1 MESLLAGS
9 TITWH
14 PHHAITWQLDREIA
28 TWLHIKNI
36 RVANSTDFYSSSKN
50 PKTRETLTP
59 MAAVF
64 SIFVLFRVI
73 VFALCVEGCTLTS
86 CASNQVCCSSGCTNS
101 SRCAGQFCSSDSHCS
116 YGQKCC
122 RNKCSPGSDCIG
134 YSCALNS
141 DCGSAERCS
150 GQICQ
155 FSKYEQSF
163 SYDARDSIIVCSM
176 ILFCI
181 ISAVC
186 IWFLCLR
193 KRRAQ
198 YDRVAQQSFSDAGP
212 TEISITHSDTPH
224 PGQVPPSYEE
234 HHTPYR
240 PPQYEK
246 RQTTIPPP
254 SYSTGTTTADE
265 LPPPYTEALQESS
278 GGVHVPSSYY
288 GAVTSGRQ
296 V

>member
-36 RVANSTDFYSSSKN
+36 RVANSADFYSSSKN

-73 VFALCVEGCTLTS
+73 VFALCVEGCTLRS

-116 YGQKCC
+116 YGEICC
-122 RNKCSPGSDCIG
+122 RNKCSHGSDCIG

-141 DCGSAERCS
+141 DCRSGERCC
-150 GQICQ
+150 GQICH
-155 FSKYEQSF
+155 FSKDEQCF
-163 SYDARDSIIVCSM
+163 SYDARDGIIFCSIILSCV
-176 ILFCI
+176 L
-181 ISAVC
+181 SAVC
-186 IWFLCLR
+186 IWFVCRR

-198 YDRVAQQSFSDAGP
+198 YDRVAQQSLTDVNA
-212 TEISITHSDTPH
+212 TVISISQSDPSH
-224 PGQVPPSYEE
+224 QGQVPPSYEK
-234 HHTPYR
+234 HHAPYP

-254 SYSTGTTTADE
+254 SYSTGTTADE
-265 LPPPYTEALQESS
+265 PPPPYTEALQESS
-278 GGVHVPSSYY
+278 GGGHVPSSYY